1 VPSAVIPH
9 GTKVHYAAG
18 SQAIVLILLD
28 PSHLGKWAIAQLRMT
43 PVEKSDAEIVCLV
56 DDDLSVLKSIER
68 LLASDGLSVRG
79 FNKPKE
85 FLLHVQAHSVPVVIL
100 DIWMEEM
107 SGLEVQAQ
115 LSALSPQTRVIVIT
129 GRDDPAAKLNARQMG
144 VVAFFRKPFD
154 DDQFLKAVHGALA
167 IHPVE

>member
-1 VPSAVIPH
+1 MIS
-9 GTKVHYAAG
+9 G
-18 SQAIVLILLD
+18 
-28 PSHLGKWAIAQLRMT
+28 
-43 PVEKSDAEIVCLV
+43 EKSDAEIVCLV

-85 FLLHVQAHSVPVVIL
+85 FLSHVQVHSVPVVIL

-115 LSALSPQTRVIVIT
+115 LSALSPQTRVIIIT
-129 GRDDPAAKLNARQMG
+129 GREDQSARRAAFDLG
-144 VVAFFRKPFD
+144 VVAFFTKPFD
-154 DDQFLKAVHGALA
+154 DDQFLEAVRGALA
-167 IHPVE
+167 LQPFE

>member
-1 VPSAVIPH
+1 M
-9 GTKVHYAAG
+9 
-18 SQAIVLILLD
+18 LLD
-28 PSHLGKWAIAQLRMT
+28 MSRHEMGDRAICMT
-43 PVEKSDAEIVCLV
+43 SSEKSDTEIVCLV

-85 FLLHVQAHSVPVVIL
+85 FLTYVQAHAVPLVVL

-115 LSALSPQTRVIVIT
+115 LSALSPNTRVIIIT
-129 GRDDPAAKLNARQMG
+129 GRDDPSAKLTALQSG
-144 VVAFFRKPFD
+144 VIAFFTKPFD
-154 DDQFLKAVHGALA
+154 DDQFLSAVRRALA
-167 IHPVE
+167 MQR